1 MEYLKNHCP
10 NHLLQ
15 QHDHCW
21 ERYSYCQC
29 PRWLGAVDI
38 FKWKTTFVP
47 RWTIQQ
53 HNHNGTNH
61 HHQQQ
66 HHQHHQQKY
75 VVSLGPLT
83 LTPFWQVMRLWVSH
97 LYGHQKGNPCH
108 GVRPR
113 RMASG
118 MKVWCLGS
126 WWCWL
131 FLLGNTTYI
140 YNYTCYTYMICTCC
154 LQKFIEIW
162 GSGFQKVLQQKSE
175 FVLGWMQDFL
185 GKGSLTTRCS
195 LGPCYWSL

>member
-21 ERYSYCQC
+21 ERYSYYQC
-29 PRWLGAVDI
+29 PRWLGAVEI
-38 FKWKTTFVP
+38 FKWKTTFLP

-61 HHQQQ
+61 HHHQQQQ

-83 LTPFWQVMRLWVSH
+83 LTPFWQVMRQWVSH

-118 MKVWCLGS
+118 KLMMLT
-126 WWCWL
+126 
-131 FLLGNTTYI
+131 FLAWKQDIYI
-140 YNYTCYTYMICTCC
+140 IIHVIHIWYVPVVCRSS
-154 LQKFIEIW
+154 LKF
-162 GSGFQKVLQQKSE
+162 GV
-175 FVLGWMQDFL
+175 QDF
-185 GKGSLTTRCS
+185 KK
-195 LGPCYWSL
+195 CYRKRVNLF